1 MGMDR
6 QITKTLARLIDNGAD
21 TEKKITALSIQ
32 DILSLPGITVAEIH
46 VITELQDAI
55 KKHKVISYIS
65 GGTDETKEEIK
76 ETNYGGTENDEY

>member
-21 TEKKITALSIQ
+21 TEKKISALTIQ

-55 KKHKVISYIS
+55 KKHRVVSLLS
-65 GGTDETKEEIK
+65 GGKDEIK
-76 ETNYGGTENDEY
+76 ETNYGGTENGEY